1 MLHNLD
7 APCATALD
15 WLLNT
20 SKQSYLLDPTPHLKT
35 ILKLGETMKNIPAEV
50 KALVKMGCAVLL
62 VVLAVIF
69 LCISGISWLFLFI
82 WKTVAVAKFAAPVLT
97 YWNIF
102 GIVTAI
108 WFVGG
113 LLFGNNN
120 KKSS

>member
-1 MLHNLD
+1 
-7 APCATALD
+7 
-15 WLLNT
+15 
-20 SKQSYLLDPTPHLKT
+20 
-35 ILKLGETMKNIPAEV
+35 
-50 KALVKMGCAVLL
+50 
-62 VVLAVIF
+62 
-69 LCISGISWLFLFI
+69 
-82 WKTVAVAKFAAPVLT
+82 VLT